1 MITWELLPLS
11 ALLVVAAAVISIMLG
26 RDIYKVMDI
35 QKSLSDSETSL
46 GSGDKLFQSS
56 NLELRSRFRDIA
68 LSIGSL
74 LVIYLIALIWQT
86 QIISQSDIDLMYRTL

>member
-1 MITWELLPLS
+1 MS
-11 ALLVVAAAVISIMLG
+11 VLLVVAAAVISIMLG

-35 QKSLSDSETSL
+35 QESQSDSETSF
-46 GSGDKLFQSS
+46 GSGRELFQSS

-86 QIISQSDIDLMYRTL
+86 QIISQSDIDFTYRFL